1 MPFVGNVLNPCIIM
15 DKSLPN
21 DIFFG
26 LVTDQLEQGRTI
38 TIPLTGTSMSPTLQ
52 QGRDNLVLAPLSP
65 NVPLRRYDVVLFRY
79 RGAYILH
86 RIMKI
91 KGDTLV
97 TRGDALVSTET
108 PLRSDLVARLIAVK
122 DTQTGKVT
130 QCHSL
135 KWKLLSRKTVLIK
148 FIKVKVRR
156 TFRVN
161 LDK

>member
-1 MPFVGNVLNPCIIM
+1 M

-91 KGDTLV
+91 K
-97 TRGDALVSTET
+97 
-108 PLRSDLVARLIAVK
+108 
-122 DTQTGKVT
+122 
-130 QCHSL
+130 
-135 KWKLLSRKTVLIK
+135 
-148 FIKVKVRR
+148 
-156 TFRVN
+156 
-161 LDK
+161 

>member
-1 MPFVGNVLNPCIIM
+1 MPFVGNVLTPCIIM

-130 QCHSL
+130 QCGTLRWKWLTMKGVFWKGL
-135 KWKLLSRKTVLIK
+135 KRKIKRLI
-148 FIKVKVRR
+148 R
-156 TFRVN
+156 
-161 LDK
+161 